1 VKNINW
7 PFLTAMLG
15 LAFFWALAG
24 VIMWRA
30 VQ

>member
-15 LAFFWALAG
+15 LAFFWAFVGA
-24 VIMWRA
+24 IMWY
-30 VQ
+30 VV